1 MQQMDE
7 LALIYHLE
15 AACQA
20 SWKPICQSVNLP
32 QAAFTI
38 LMYLANNPERATA
51 RDISK
56 YRAIKPNMVS
66 FHVDKLVQLGY
77 VERRPIPEDR
87 RQVRLV
93 CTEKAAP
100 LLEAGRAVQDKFYAD
115 ITVGMTPEDIDHLRR
130 CLEILRANA
139 EAIQARAKEAVGDP
153 AARQNHSK
161 G

>member
-1 MQQMDE
+1 MKQVE
-7 LALIYHLE
+7 ETALIYHLE
-15 AACQA
+15 AACE
-20 SWKPICQSVNLP
+20 SIWKPVCQRANLP
-32 QAAFTI
+32 QPAFTI
-38 LMYLANNPERATA
+38 LMCLEHHPEGCTA
-51 RDISK
+51 KDISK

-100 LLEAGRAVQDKFYAD
+100 LLEMGRAAEEQFYAS
-115 ITVGMTPEDIDHLRR
+115 ITQGMTAEDIEHLRR
-130 CLEILRANA
+130 CLDILRANA
-139 EAIQARAKEAVGDP
+139 EEIKTRAKEGAETLT
-153 AARQNHSK
+153 RQNHSK